1 MYASKLKSEEADLL
15 FQAILGLQDEED
27 CYRFFED
34 ICTISELRAIAQR
47 FAVAK
52 LLDEGQTYSAIA
64 EKTGASTATVSRVGK
79 CLHYG
84 AEGYR
89 RALARMQAED

>member
-1 MYASKLKSEEADLL
+1 MYASKLKSEETDLL

>member
-1 MYASKLKSEEADLL
+1 MYVSKLKSEETDLL
-15 FQAILGLQDEED
+15 FRAILGLQDEEY